1 MIALLFILWPLA
13 EIAAAIVVGHF
24 IGVWLTLLALVLGWP
39 VGSWLLRREGRTAQ
53 RHLAEAL
60 AAGRSPGGEVID
72 GLLVLAGG
80 VLLIIPGFITDVFGL
95 ALLAPPLRRPLH
107 GLVSRRLS
115 GRFGG
120 RVAGWGGRFGGRGGP
135 AYDVDS
141 TARDLDQPQLHG

>member
-1 MIALLFILWPLA
+1 MLALLLILWPLA

-24 IGVWLTLLALVLGWP
+24 IGLWLTLLALVLGWP

-60 AAGRSPGGEVID
+60 AARRSPGREVID

-80 VLLIIPGFITDVFGL
+80 LALIIPGFITDAIGL

-107 GLVSRRLS
+107 DVVRRRLG
-115 GRFGG
+115 GRLG
-120 RVAGWGGRFGGRGGP
+120 RVAGWGAGSSGGRGRP
-135 AYDVDS
+135 SYDVDS